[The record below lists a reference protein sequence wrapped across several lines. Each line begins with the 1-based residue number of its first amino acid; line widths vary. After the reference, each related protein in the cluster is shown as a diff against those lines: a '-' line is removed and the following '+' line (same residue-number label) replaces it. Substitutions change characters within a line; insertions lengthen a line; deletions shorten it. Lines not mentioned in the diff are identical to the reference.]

1 MTTLIEIGLNSTNGP
16 ALIKLEYLLK
26 PVLATELLRCGNK
39 ITRDN
44 EYTSEPRYTL
54 TVGDSTR
61 CFCYENKITR
71 DNEYRRLNDIITW
84 SSNPNKKSWWEIWN
98 WCKT

>member
-1 MTTLIEIGLNSTNGP
+1 MTTLIEIGLNSNNGP

-26 PVLATELLRCGNK
+26 PVLAIELLRCG
-39 ITRDN
+39 
-44 EYTSEPRYTL
+44 TSLTEPRYTL
-54 TVGDSTR
+54 TVGDSSR

-71 DNEYRRLNDIITW
+71 DNEYRRLNDIINFH
-84 SSNPNKKSWWEIWN
+84 SNPNKKSWWEIWN